1 MNFLLFI
8 ATTIFSFTIVT
19 ADHVGTYKYAIETPN
34 GPVSGEMKLEKKDG
48 AYKGTI
54 TAYGQEFEMTE
65 IEVNGASLSFKTN
78 VQGMTSTIKGN
89 IENDVYS
96 AIIFVEGLQ
105 IPLKAEKVK

>member
-8 ATTIFSFTIVT
+8 VTTIFSFSISI
-19 ADHVGTYKYAIETPN
+19 ADHVGTYKYAIDTPN

-48 AYKGTI
+48 VYIGTI
-54 TAYGQEFEMTE
+54 SAYGQEFEMKD
-65 IEVNGASLSFKTN
+65 IDVNGSSLSFKTN
-78 VQGMTSTIKGN
+78 VQGMTSIVKGN
-89 IENDVYS
+89 IEDGVYT